1 MTELSILMPA
11 HNEQA
16 TIETAIERVLAVEG
30 LDSFEL
36 IVVDDGSTDATREIL
51 TGREWPKQIRLL
63 LNDQNRG
70 KGHAIRHALSEARG
84 TYSAILDADLEYDPA
99 DLPRLIPPLR
109 DGTGDVV
116 FGTRAFQAHSAYSFW
131 YVIGN
136 RMLSWA
142 AGLIYNTW
150 ISDLYTC
157 YKLMP
162 TELFRSLDLR
172 SSGFSI
178 EAEITGRLLRS
189 GARVYEVPISYVARR
204 REEGKK
210 ITPADGIRGLWTLLR
225 CRFDRPRP

>member
-16 TIETAIERVLAVEG
+16 TIETAIERVLAVRE
-30 LDSFEL
+30 LESFEL
-36 IVVDDGSTDATREIL
+36 IVVDDGSTDATPEIL
-51 TGREWPKQIRLL
+51 TGRQWPEEVRLL
-63 LNDQNRG
+63 RTGQNRG
-70 KGHAIRHALSEARG
+70 KGHAIRHALSETRG
-84 TYSAILDADLEYDPA
+84 TYSGILDADLEYDPA
-99 DLPRLIPPLR
+99 DLPRLVAPLKQ
-109 DGTGDVV
+109 GIADVV

-136 RMLSWA
+136 RVLSLA

-172 SSGFSI
+172 SSGFAI
-178 EAEITGRLLRS
+178 EAEIAARLLRR
-189 GARVYEVPISYVARR
+189 GVRVHEVPITYVARS
-204 REEGKK
+204 REQGKK
-210 ITPADGIRGLWTLLR
+210 ITPQDGLLGLWTLLR
-225 CRFDRPRP
+225 CRFY

>member
-1 MTELSILMPA
+1 MTDLSILMPA

-16 TIETAIERVLAVEG
+16 TIERAIERGTDREHP

-36 IVVDDGSTDATREIL
+36 IVVDDGSTDATAELL
-51 TGREWPKQIRLL
+51 TGRQWPDHVRLL
-63 LNDQNRG
+63 RTDQNRG
-70 KGHAIRHALSEARG
+70 KGYAIRYALSEANG

-99 DLPRLIPPLR
+99 DLPRLVGPLK
-109 DGTGDVV
+109 DGSADVV

-136 RMLSWA
+136 RLLSLA
-142 AGLIYNTW
+142 AGLIYNRW

-172 SSGFSI
+172 ATGFSI
-178 EAEITGRLLRS
+178 EAEIAARLMRS
-189 GARVYEVPISYVARR
+189 GARVHEIPVNYVART

-210 ITPADGIRGLWTLLR
+210 ITPQDGMRGLWTLLR
-225 CRFDRPRP
+225 CRFD